1 MPWYVVVVEKWGFVL
16 LCCCGHVLCVCCRG
30 RFGDVIHV
38 SIPNFDPVDDILALF
53 ETEYRSAWHDILI
66 RRDRCGIPVLVS
78 VNMPFQ
84 ICRRSFYGMKHDSF
98 T

>member
-16 LCCCGHVLCVCCRG
+16 LCCGHVLCVCCRG

-53 ETEYRSAWHDILI
+53 ETEYQVDHGMDDI
-66 RRDRCGIPVLVS
+66 RH
-78 VNMPFQ
+78 
-84 ICRRSFYGMKHDSF
+84 YGTGFSKYAFSDLS
-98 T
+98 